1 MMNEE
6 KGKYKDLPARSI
18 ISFNDFPAEI
28 LLKILDPLETDDLIK
43 CSQTSKRL
51 RKISF
56 DDSLWK
62 KVNLSKK
69 RVHTNFLQKVIS
81 KGCICLN
88 LNEAKVIG
96 TLRLEN
102 ESQLKQ
108 LDLSGCTADNE
119 FLFEELLKSC
129 HFH

>member
-1 MMNEE
+1 MLNEE
-6 KGKYKDLPARSI
+6 KGKYKDSQTRSI

-28 LLKILDPLETDDLIK
+28 LLKILGSLETDDLIK
-43 CSQTSKRL
+43 CSQVSKRL